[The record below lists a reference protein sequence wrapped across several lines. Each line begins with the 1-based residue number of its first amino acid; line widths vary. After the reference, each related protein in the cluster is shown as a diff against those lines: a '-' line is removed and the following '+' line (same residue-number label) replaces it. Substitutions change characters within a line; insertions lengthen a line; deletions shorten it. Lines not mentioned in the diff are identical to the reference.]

1 MKKLAI
7 IGCGGI
13 GTYHLEH
20 FLDYKDIELAGFCDL
35 IPERAEGFVKM
46 AGKGRAFTDYR
57 EMYDAVNPDMVF
69 ICIPPTC
76 HGEIEFE
83 TIRRGIPFF
92 VEKPLCMS
100 YAHSQILY
108 ELADRHN
115 VVLYCDHIFLHA
127 PAVEYLKAHIAD
139 FGNIVSIT
147 ARRINLG
154 LFQSATDV
162 VWDLAI
168 HDLSIIDYL
177 IGLDVRR
184 VSVFRQKY
192 LNYPN
197 DAFAVLS
204 LELTNNVI
212 VMINVSWLSP
222 IKVREITI
230 GGSRQTAIYDET
242 RSDKLRIYTSGVVLE
257 QNLQTPT
264 LHQMMIKYRLGEV
277 QTPEITKELALDR
290 SIKTFVRLVR
300 TKMRE
305 NTESRSVK
313 NAQSVQNAD
322 SSVDKTDKAGNADG
336 LGGLGEAAH
345 QNTHNGTQSRLEIHK
360 DVQSLLWGEAEY
372 RAHTLRVMAV
382 LERLREAR

>member
-1 MKKLAI
+1 MVR
-7 IGCGGI
+7 CGVVGYGYWGVNVARTI
-13 GTYHLEH
+13 ESLEG
-20 FLDYKDIELAGFCDL
+20 IELYALC
-35 IPERAEGFVKM
+35 
-46 AGKGRAFTDYR
+46 
-57 EMYDAVNPDMVF
+57 
-69 ICIPPTC
+69 
-76 HGEIEFE
+76 EIESTRIKEAMQVFQNVRIYE
-83 TIRRGIPFF
+83 DFSEFLRDENIECVCIITPPHTHFALAKQVIESKKHLF

-100 YAHSQILY
+100 YADSQVLY
-108 ELADRHN
+108 ELANKHN
-115 VVLYCDHIFLHA
+115 VVLFCDHIFLHT
-127 PAVEYLKAHIAD
+127 PAVEYLKAHIGD

-184 VSVFRQKY
+184 VSVFTQKY

-204 LELTNNVI
+204 LELANNVI

-230 GGSRQTAIYDET
+230 GGSKQTAIYDET

-257 QNLQTPT
+257 QSLQTDD
-264 LHQMMIKYRLGEV
+264 LHQMMVKYRLGEV
-277 QTPEITKELALDR
+277 QTPELSKELALDR
-290 SIKTFVRLVR
+290 SLKTFVRLVH
-300 TKMRE
+300 TKMRKVVDSI
-305 NTESRSVK
+305 ESTDLTRSDSGAMAGNPQVYK
-313 NAQSVQNAD
+313 SLISPQIHKAQSP
-322 SSVDKTDKAGNADG
+322 
-336 LGGLGEAAH
+336 
-345 QNTHNGTQSRLEIHK
+345 
-360 DVQSLLWGEAEY
+360 LWGEAEY

>member
-1 MKKLAI
+1 MLR
-7 IGCGGI
+7 CGVVGYGYWGVNVARTI
-13 GTYHLEH
+13 ESLECA
-20 FLDYKDIELAGFCDL
+20 ELYALC
-35 IPERAEGFVKM
+35 
-46 AGKGRAFTDYR
+46 
-57 EMYDAVNPDMVF
+57 
-69 ICIPPTC
+69 
-76 HGEIEFE
+76 EIESTRAKEALGAFPHLRIYEDFE
-83 TIRRGIPFF
+83 EFLGDENIECVCIITPPHTHFALAKKAIESRKHLF

-257 QNLQTPT
+257 QNLQTPA

-290 SIKTFVRLVR
+290 SIKAFVRLVEA
-300 TKMRE
+300 KMRE

-360 DVQSLLWGEAEY
+360 DAQSLLWGEAEY

>member
-1 MKKLAI
+1 MLRCGVVGYGYWGVNVARAI
-7 IGCGGI
+7 ESIEGVELYALCEI
-13 GTYHLEH
+13 ESTRAKEALQVFPHLRLYTDFRE
-20 FLDYKDIELAGFCDL
+20 FLDDESIECVCIITPPHTHFALAKQ
-35 IPERAEGFVKM
+35 A
-46 AGKGRAFTDYR
+46 
-57 EMYDAVNPDMVF
+57 
-69 ICIPPTC
+69 
-76 HGEIEFE
+76 IESKKHL
-83 TIRRGIPFF
+83 F

-100 YAHSQILY
+100 YADSQALY
-108 ELADRHN
+108 ELANKHN

-127 PAVEYLKAHIAD
+127 PAVEYLKAHISD

-204 LELTNNVI
+204 LELANNVI

-230 GGSRQTAIYDET
+230 GGSKQTAIYDET

-257 QNLQTPT
+257 ENLKTPA
-264 LHQMMIKYRLGEV
+264 LHQMMVKYRLGEV
-277 QTPEITKELALDR
+277 RTPEISKELALDR
-290 SIKTFVRLVR
+290 SIKTFVRLVQ
-300 TKMRE
+300 TKTRE
-305 NTESRSVK
+305 DTESMSLGEESK
-313 NAQSVQNAD
+313 NPTQSQSAQSLLPP
-322 SSVDKTDKAGNADG
+322 DKT
-336 LGGLGEAAH
+336 
-345 QNTHNGTQSRLEIHK
+345 S
-360 DVQSLLWGEAEY
+360 QSLLWGEAEY

-382 LERLREAR
+382 LEHLHEAR